1 MYDVVVVV
9 VVDDDNDDDDDDDDD
24 GDGDGEGD
32 DGGDDDDN
40 DDDDVDDDDED
51 NDDDNRNFIE
61 ASRSVCV
68 AVDDGR
74 ELCVPVLLD
83 GEESIME
90 FVDLP
95 YSGVSSCKLAL

>member
-1 MYDVVVVV
+1 MAGVTISTTMKVIDS
-9 VVDDDNDDDDDDDDD
+9 DDDDCDY
-24 GDGDGEGD
+24 GGGGSWG
-32 DGGDDDDN
+32 DGGD